1 MPTSIPPVAPPRPI
15 TAEHRA
21 IYEEIGATTAES
33 GANIQ

>member
-15 TAEHRA
+15 TAEHLA
-21 IYEEIGATTAES
+21 ICEEIGEIIAES